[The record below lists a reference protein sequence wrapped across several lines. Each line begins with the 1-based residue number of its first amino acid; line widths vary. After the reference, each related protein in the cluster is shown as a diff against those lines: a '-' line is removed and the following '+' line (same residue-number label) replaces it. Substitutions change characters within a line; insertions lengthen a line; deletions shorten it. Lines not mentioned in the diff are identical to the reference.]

1 MSGLSKAEMAA
12 YKANRAHSIRL
23 AQGVGL
29 FLLSLV
35 ASIYFFLFF
44 TFFIHDYGSGFAYLG
59 SAASGYVC
67 FLLGLPTLLFFSYF
81 AYVKPRCK
89 GFYFAFGLTMAI
101 LGFATVLLIA
111 IFSLNGTLH
120 SLLDG
125 RYTAIYPLDALLLGF
140 LYCGLSPYL
149 MLKSRKSEVKF
160 RFVGVR
166 VLLYGLFRGFVC
178 LIALYFLGD
187 LLLSSLSFEASSSYA
202 FDVLP
207 IYLLSALL
215 VVYMYLTPLPYKK
228 RLLAYA
234 VLLGLAA
241 FFSLWFIISY
251 SANPYLLNLSMVA
264 FFPIDF
270 MGSILLGPSLL
281 LAFSLLATSLDLGA
295 SIYRK
300 KKEDGHG
307 KKDE

>member
-1 MSGLSKAEMAA
+1 MGESNKAEMAA
-12 YKANRAHSIRL
+12 SRAIRDHNIRL

-29 FLLSLV
+29 VLLSLV
-35 ASIYFFLFF
+35 AGIYFFLFF
-44 TFFIHDYGSGFAYLG
+44 PFLIHDYGSGFAYLP
-59 SAASGYVC
+59 SAVPGYVC
-67 FLLGLPTLLFFSYF
+67 FLFGLPSLLFFSYL
-81 AYVKPRCK
+81 AYVKPRSK
-89 GFYFAFGLTMAI
+89 GFYFAFGVTMAA
-101 LGFATVLLIA
+101 LGFLTVLLIA

-149 MLKSRKSEVKF
+149 VIKSRKSEVKF
-160 RFVGVR
+160 RFVGVWS
-166 VLLYGLFRGFVC
+166 LLYGLFRGFVC

-187 LLLSSLSFEASSSYA
+187 LLLSFLSFDASSSYA

-207 IYLLSALL
+207 LYSLAALL
-215 VVYMYLTPLPYKK
+215 VAYMYLTPLPSSK

-241 FFSLWFIISY
+241 FFSLWFVISY
-251 SANPYLLNLSMVA
+251 SANPYSLNLSMVA

-281 LAFSLLATSLDLGA
+281 VAFSLVATSLDLGA

-300 KKEDGHG
+300 KKENGHG